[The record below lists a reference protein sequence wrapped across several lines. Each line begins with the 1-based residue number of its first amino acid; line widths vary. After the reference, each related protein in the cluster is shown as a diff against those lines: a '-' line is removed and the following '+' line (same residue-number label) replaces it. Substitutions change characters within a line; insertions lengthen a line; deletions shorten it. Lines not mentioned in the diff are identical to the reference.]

1 MLTVLI
7 GFVAFV
13 VLYCCIGN
21 GQWGAAG
28 VTVAIV
34 VFLWICASS
43 ERIERRAWRNRVW
56 YWAEGGPD
64 NPRRARY
71 SQSEPARN
79 VVTVNVENR
88 IGTPDVVYW
97 PVPERVQER
106 VTPDA
111 VVTTSVRTVY
121 PGYQA
126 YQAQPAADW
135 VAPGRFINVPSGV
148 NRTERLFVCPVCGR
162 STRAQGVKV
171 ERDGRIETEYWCKW
185 CRATRSTGI

>member
-13 VLYCCIGN
+13 VLYCCVGN

-34 VFLWICASS
+34 LFLMLCSHT
-43 ERIERRAWRNRVW
+43 ERTENRAWRNRTW
-56 YWAEGGPD
+56 YWAEGGPE
-64 NPRRARY
+64 NPRYRTRVG
-71 SQSEPARN
+71 SEPARN

-111 VVTTSVRTVY
+111 IVTTRVRTVY
-121 PGYQA
+121 P
-126 YQAQPAADW
+126 AQPAADW